1 MNIKQIYRFNQTSFN
16 VNDSETTW
24 DNEMKEANKT
34 TLSLKV
40 LNPDNPQF
48 LLIVLFAASV
58 LLVVYICCLIVLYWC
73 LMKRGRDTR
82 KNKETQTDV
91 AVYTTSIF
99 ISPTRSLPQ
108 NVISNE
114 NFCEVSLSSIE
125 D

>member
-1 MNIKQIYRFNQTSFN
+1 LNIKQIYRFNQTSFN

-125 D
+125 N

>member
-1 MNIKQIYRFNQTSFN
+1 
-16 VNDSETTW
+16 
-24 DNEMKEANKT
+24 MKEDNKT
-34 TLSLKV
+34 TLDLSLKV
-40 LNPDNPQF
+40 LTPDNPQF

-73 LMKRGRDTR
+73 IMKRGRDTR

-125 D
+125 N